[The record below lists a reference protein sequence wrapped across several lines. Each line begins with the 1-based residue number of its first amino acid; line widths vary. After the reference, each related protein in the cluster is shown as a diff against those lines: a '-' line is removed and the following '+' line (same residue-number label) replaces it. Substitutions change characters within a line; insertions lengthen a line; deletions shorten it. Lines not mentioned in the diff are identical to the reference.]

1 MDSLLYVAACVVV
14 PAAWGALSVWL
25 FRRLERRRAETERS
39 APPID
44 YSI

>member
-1 MDSLLYVAACVVV
+1 MSTLAYVAACVLV
-14 PAAWGALSVWL
+14 PAAWGVLSVWL
-25 FRRLERRRAETERS
+25 FRRLERRRAETSRP